1 MLVVSEPESELS
13 GYKPVVAVSRIEF
26 SSSADHHNGAP
37 QIFSSPG
44 HWSGGG
50 AWRGVSAM

>member
-1 MLVVSEPESELS
+1 MLVVSELKSELS
-13 GYKPVVAVSRIEF
+13 GYKPVVAVSRIGF